1 MNFTEPKG
9 ILQYAKIKGLYRR
22 AFPKCERKPFSIIR
36 KMQKKG
42 KSDIWYFEDETGFL
56 GLATTINSDS
66 IVLIDY
72 FAVTERQRGKGKG
85 AKMLKALISHYAGK
99 AVFLEIEIPYESA
112 ENFAERVKRK
122 NFYINAG
129 LTPMGTTAK
138 LFGVDMELLGVGC
151 TLNFDEYRNFYLE
164 NYGKFAYDNITKADI
179 ELK

>member
-1 MNFTEPKG
+1 MNFSKPKG
-9 ILQYAKIKGLYRR
+9 ILEYAKIKSLYRR
-22 AFPKCERKPFSIIR
+22 AFPICERKPFSIIR

-42 KSDIWYFEDETGFL
+42 KSDIWYFSDESGFL
-56 GLATTINSDS
+56 GLATTINSDK

-72 FAVTERQRGKGKG
+72 FAVTEKQRGRGKGTE
-85 AKMLKALISHYAGK
+85 MLRALIRHYSPR

-112 ENFAERVKRK
+112 DNYAERVRRK

-129 LTPMGTTAK
+129 LTPMGTRAR

-164 NYGKFAYDNITKADI
+164 NYGRFAYDNITSPHG
-179 ELK
+179 E